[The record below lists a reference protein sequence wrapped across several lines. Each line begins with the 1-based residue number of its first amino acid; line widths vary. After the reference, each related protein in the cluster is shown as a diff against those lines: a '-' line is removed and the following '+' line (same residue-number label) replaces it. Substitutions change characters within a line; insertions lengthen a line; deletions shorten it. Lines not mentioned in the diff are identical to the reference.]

1 MKIIRYKPLMVIGI
15 VGGFGLLMLVS
26 GWFWQFGL
34 ALTIIAVLTFVVV
47 KDYEVCR
54 VYEDHLVIST
64 TQQTINFSDIASYQ
78 MGGAEA
84 FVEVLIKSEDEFPN
98 RVVIRTF
105 NARQLQKALYKVIPN
120 QDASQLRFR
129 QLQDNR
135 LSKKEIEERRKK

>member
-1 MKIIRYKPLMVIGI
+1 MKIIKYKPLMVIG
-15 VGGFGLLMLVS
+15 VVLGFGLLMLIS

-34 ALTIIAVLTFVVV
+34 VLSIIAGLTFILV

-54 VYEDHLVIST
+54 VYDDHLVIST
-64 TQQTINFSDIASYQ
+64 TQQTINFSDIVSYQ

-105 NARQLQKALYKVIPN
+105 NARQLQKTLYKIIPN
-120 QDASQLRFR
+120 QDASQVRFR
-129 QLQDNR
+129 QLQENR